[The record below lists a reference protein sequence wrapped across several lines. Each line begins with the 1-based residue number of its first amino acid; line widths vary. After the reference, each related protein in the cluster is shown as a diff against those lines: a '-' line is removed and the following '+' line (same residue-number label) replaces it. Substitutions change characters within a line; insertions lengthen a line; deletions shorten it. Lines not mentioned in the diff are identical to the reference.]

1 MSIQVTIDRLV
12 LEGIELS
19 QRERPLLETAV
30 ITELT
35 RLISEGGLP
44 HQAGVAYRERPSNPI
59 QVTADTTQL
68 GQQIA
73 RSVYGG
79 INQ

>member
-1 MSIQVTIDRLV
+1 MSIQVTIDRLI

-30 ITELT
+30 TTELA
-35 RLISEGGLP
+35 RLLSEGGLL
-44 HQAGVAYRERPSNPI
+44 HQAGVAHRERPSNPI
-59 QVTADTTQL
+59 QVTADTIQL
-68 GQQIA
+68 GQEIA

-79 INQ
+79 VNR

>member
-1 MSIQVTIDRLV
+1 MSIQVTIDRLI

-30 ITELT
+30 TTELA
-35 RLISEGGLP
+35 RLLAENGLP
-44 HQAGVAYRERPSNPI
+44 HQAGVAFRERPANPI
-59 QVTADTTQL
+59 QVTADPVQL

-73 RSVYGG
+73 RSIYGG

>member
-1 MSIQVTIDRLV
+1 MSIQVTIDRLI

-19 QRERPLLETAV
+19 RGERPLLETAV
-30 ITELT
+30 TTELA
-35 RLISEGGLP
+35 RLLGEGKLP
-44 HQAGVAYRERPSNPI
+44 HQAGVAHRERPGDPI
-59 QVTADTTQL
+59 QVTADPTQL

-73 RSVYGG
+73 RSIYGG

>member
-1 MSIQVTIDRLV
+1 MSIQVTIDRLI

-19 QRERPLLETAV
+19 QRKRPLLETAV

-35 RLISEGGLP
+35 RLLAENGLP
-44 HQAGVAYRERPSNPI
+44 HQAGAAYRERPSNPI
-59 QVTADTTQL
+59 QVTADPVQL

-79 INQ
+79 ISE